1 MTEGELRRIAESVG
15 IRRGWDFSRM
25 RETQEPAPWDYA
37 DMARI
42 YLAPDSHVP
51 TLDRWWRRV
60 LALGDAFVRRR
71 DRCEP

>member
-15 IRRGWDFSRM
+15 IRCGWDFSRM

-42 YLAPDSHVP
+42 YLATDSHV
-51 TLDRWWRRV
+51 LDIGTGGGERF
-60 LALGDAFVRRR
+60 LALADTPFAQASG
-71 DRCEP
+71 